1 MEMNPLVERENFLES
16 LNDDII
22 IETGHIVEIFN
33 EGLGAGNY
41 EIVVVV
47 VVVVVI
53 DNILDILVTSVDSNI
68 NTTLSLSDVILEI
81 NDKSFE
87 SELDITRIYNL
98 PEHNS
103 SA

>member
-47 VVVVVI
+47 VVVVI

-87 SELDITRIYNL
+87 SELVITRIYNL